1 MNILFFL
8 LLLVLALAVAGTIIG
23 GLLTLLGWAL
33 VGLVIGALARL
44 VVRGTGGLGVLR
56 TILCGIAGAIGGGLL
71 ANLLDLGSVLE
82 FVASIVVA
90 AILVAIVANDRRGND
105 IRVIR

>member
-8 LLLVLALAVAGTIIG
+8 LLLVLVLAIAGTIIG
-23 GLLTLLGWAL
+23 GIITLIGWAI

-44 VVRGTGGLGVLR
+44 AVRGTSGLGLFR

-71 ANLLDLGSVLE
+71 ASALDLGDVLE

-90 AILVAIVANDRRGND
+90 ALLVSFVTRDDRGSTVREL
-105 IRVIR
+105 R